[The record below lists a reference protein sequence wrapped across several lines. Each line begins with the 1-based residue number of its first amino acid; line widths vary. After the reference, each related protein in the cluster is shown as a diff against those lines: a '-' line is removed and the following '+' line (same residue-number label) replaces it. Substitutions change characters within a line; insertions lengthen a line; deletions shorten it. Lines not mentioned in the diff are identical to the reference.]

1 MKLFITLLRL
11 GLFDVGC
18 FLRMAGDPTELNEHH
33 LVQQLQAKRQLNSHF
48 GAMRVVAGKY
58 LDAQPA

>member
-1 MKLFITLLRL
+1 
-11 GLFDVGC
+11 
-18 FLRMAGDPTELNEHH
+18 MAGDPTELNEHH

>member
-18 FLRMAGDPTELNEHH
+18 FLRMAGDPTSLINI
-33 LVQQLQAKRQLNSHF
+33 F
-48 GAMRVVAGKY
+48 
-58 LDAQPA
+58 